1 MRRTWSIYSKIN
13 LGKHTKISLNSYHK
27 VLIIWILYGI
37 FYHHFFDGA
46 IKHLQPSTLIVLA
59 IQSFAFARAPKQNK
73 ILLQSS
79 TLLKPTKDVKDRF

>member
-27 VLIIWILYGI
+27 VLILYGI
-37 FYHHFFDGA
+37 FNKIFLNAA
-46 IKHLQPSTLIVLA
+46 IKQLQPSTLIVLT

>member
-13 LGKHTKISLNSYHK
+13 LGKHTKISLNSGCK
-27 VLIIWILYGI
+27 GLISYGI
-37 FYHHFFDGA
+37 LNHLFFYGA
-46 IKHLQPSTLIVLA
+46 IEHLQPSTLIVLA
-59 IQSFAFARAPKQNK
+59 IQSFAFARAPKQSK

>member
-13 LGKHTKISLNSYHK
+13 LGKHTKISLNSGCK
-27 VLIIWILYGI
+27 VLMLYGI
-37 FYHHFFDGA
+37 FHHHFFDGA

-59 IQSFAFARAPKQNK
+59 IQSFAFARAPKQSK

>member
-13 LGKHTKISLNSYHK
+13 LGKHTKISLNSGYK
-27 VLIIWILYGI
+27 VLILYGI

-59 IQSFAFARAPKQNK
+59 IQSFAFARAPKQSK